1 MDFVSRFLKSNWIKE
16 AMKCAYNPKRLKA
29 LVLQL
34 GLYLS
39 KKGVSGLKEQTELMY
54 NYLKDIATG
63 KYKDYNIGSLVFI
76 IAGVMYLLCP
86 VDFIFD
92 FLPVGLID
100 DMTIILWV
108 LNTSSNELKRYVEKS
123 DMDDLQSTD

>member
-1 MDFVSRFLKSNWIKE
+1 MMDFVSRFLKSSWIKE
-16 AMKCAYNPKRLKA
+16 AVKCAYNSKRLEA

-39 KKGVSGLKEQTELMY
+39 KKGPSGLKEQAGLMY
-54 NYLKDIATG
+54 NYLKDIVTG
-63 KYKDYNIGSLVFI
+63 KYKDYNMGSLVFI
-76 IAGVMYLLCP
+76 VACVMYLLCP
-86 VDFIFD
+86 VDFIPD

-108 LNTSSNELKRYVEKS
+108 LNTSSNELKRYEEKS
-123 DMDDLQSTD
+123 GMDE